1 METLQETDLYWVRLS
16 TYLWLLVPAVLGIA
30 VGAGLAHRSFNDAPV
45 SAAPAHLSPG
55 LHPAAPLPPARRYRP
70 ASTRSG
76 LSPLRSESQ
85 VMQSAVQSASMSA
98 IERRK
103 AAAVALQRQA
113 AAAVGGPVV
122 IFNTR
127 RAFSEEVGGTDTTTT
142 GTFDTSTTPAA
153 PANTTPIVIS
163 DVHTTSLTPFSSTI
177 AFHTSE
183 AVNTQVAYGIDA
195 ETLWTSWDTASQD
208 HVAVVDGLSPN
219 MTYRVWVNAHSTDGR
234 TASSPFFLTTPPT
247 SGTVTGGTGAGAF
260 QLNGQAY
267 FPFVVWGACPDSY
280 DREFAAGIDLFLS
293 GSCGDSAKQ
302 LGALAG
308 HGYLVTDA
316 MNGTTPG
323 AVGSY
328 LPDEWDT
335 HLPNNLTS
343 AQVQGMIPQGAGGP
357 RFLTLTNH
365 FYSNA
370 APLPQGRGMY
380 PALAANADVLG
391 FDLYPLQNW
400 CRYDE
405 FDHVF
410 NAQRE
415 LVQLAA
421 GKPTFQW
428 IEARGNMD
436 CHDPSLDPNA
446 ATVHA
451 ETWLSIAGGAH
462 AVGYFPYDFP
472 ADIGDQI
479 ARDKHD
485 IQGLVPALLDSELQA
500 SVVGQSTVKVGAR
513 AHNGAVYVIAVNSS
527 REATTATIN
536 VASLGDRPLTSL
548 DRTRFV
554 TPQNGSFQDTFG
566 PLDVHI
572 YIAAPVAP

>member
-1 METLQETDLYWVRLS
+1 M
-16 TYLWLLVPAVLGIA
+16 A
-30 VGAGLAHRSFNDAPV
+30 N
-45 SAAPAHLSPG
+45 
-55 LHPAAPLPPARRYRP
+55 
-70 ASTRSG
+70 
-76 LSPLRSESQ
+76 
-85 VMQSAVQSASMSA
+85 AVQSASMSA

-103 AAAVALQRQA
+103 AAAVAVQREA
-113 AAAVGGPVV
+113 AASTNGGSDPVV
-122 IFNTR
+122 IFDTH
-127 RAFSEEVGGTDTTTT
+127 RAFSEEVGGTDTTPTD
-142 GTFDTSTTPAA
+142 TFDTTTTA
-153 PANTTPIVIS
+153 PSAPVNTTPIVIS
-163 DVHTTSLTPFSSTI
+163 DVHTTALGPFSATI
-177 AFHTSE
+177 AYHTSE
-183 AVNTQVAYGIDA
+183 PVNGQLAYGIDA
-195 ETLWTSWDTASQD
+195 ETLWTAWDTPTTD
-208 HVAVVDGLSPN
+208 HLAVVNGLSPN
-219 MTYRVWVNAHSTDGR
+219 LTFRLWVNAHSTDGR
-234 TASSPFFLTTPPT
+234 TASSPFFLTTPPI
-247 SGTVTGGTGAGAF
+247 SGLVSGSTGGGAF
-260 QLNGQAY
+260 LLNGEQY
-267 FPFVVWGACPDSY
+267 FPFVVWAACPDSY
-280 DREFAAGIDLFLS
+280 DREFAAGIDLFM
-293 GSCGDSAKQ
+293 GHGCGDTSKE

-308 HGYLVTDA
+308 HGFLVTDA
-316 MNGTTPG
+316 NDGTTPG
-323 AVGSY
+323 AVATY

-335 HLPNNLTS
+335 HLPNDLTS
-343 AQVQGMIPQGAGGP
+343 SQVQSMIPQNAGGP

-380 PALAANADVLG
+380 PALAANADVLS

-436 CHDPSLDPNA
+436 CHDPKLDPSP

-462 AVGYFPYDFP
+462 AMGYFPYDFP
-472 ADIGDQI
+472 TDIGQQI
-479 ARDKHD
+479 AREKHD

-500 SVVGQSTVKVGAR
+500 SVAGKSTVKVGAR
-513 AHNGAVYVIAVNSS
+513 AHNGAIYVIAVNSS
-527 REATTATIN
+527 REPTTATIN
-536 VASLGDRPLTSL
+536 VASLGDRSLTSL

-554 TPQNGSFQDTFG
+554 TAQNGSFQDTFG
-566 PLDVHI
+566 PLDVRI